1 VPVTRASEIGTYLYC
16 HRAWWYRKQGY
27 ESENV
32 GELAAG
38 TDLHRR
44 HGGRVFAA
52 GVMRVLGLM
61 LLLMAAALVV
71 LSVLR
76 NLH

>member
-1 VPVTRASEIGTYLYC
+1 MPVTRASEIGTYLYC
-16 HRAWWYRKQGY
+16 RRAWWYRKQGY

-44 HGGRVFAA
+44 HGSSVFVA
-52 GVMRVLGLM
+52 GVMRALGFM
-61 LLLMAAALVV
+61 LLLMAAALIL
-71 LSVLR
+71 LSILR
-76 NLH
+76 NLP